1 MPRKIWLVITPEL
14 PRAPISAPK
23 LIAAGDPLRG
33 DRGSTPSASSSAAF
47 TVANMFEPVSPSGT
61 G

>member
-14 PRAPISAPK
+14 PRAPMSAPK
-23 LIAAGDPLRG
+23 LIAAAIRSAGCPA
-33 DRGSTPSASSSAAF
+33 TVSASSSAAR